1 MKGCDESVEKNKALR
16 DYFQS
21 RADQLTEEWYET
33 VEDHDPDSVY
43 SSTNPAVIQNLKSQN
58 NEFHLY
64 VCNSFVEDEEVFF
77 DEFNE
82 WILKTATDSYH
93 VSTPIHYILREFSRV
108 RQQYLDYLS
117 RFVEEYENKVSW
129 EQSSTWNR
137 KINRIFDITITK
149 FVEVNH
155 KTSTALLVAQQEMIY
170 ELSSPV
176 ISLKNSTAL
185 LPLVG
190 DVDTAR
196 AKIILEKTLK
206 QCSEK
211 GITHLFIDLS
221 GVVLIDT
228 MVANEIFQLIK
239 ALKLIGVSSTLSGIR
254 PEIAVTAMHLGLSF
268 DQINVTT
275 TLSQA
280 IFESEKVELK

>member
-1 MKGCDESVEKNKALR
+1 MEKNKALR